1 MEKEI
6 VQRAVSRL
14 ANTMRIYGEEHLRYK
29 GLVAVDREEAIENLD
44 RAWEATLE
52 AFHTL
57 YDVSSDEFDYFAQP
71 DTSLLIALRNALHHR
86 DHSLFSSLLPEL
98 WLCEAP
104 EQLEGAAYLLAGHKS
119 AGGERSRMHHFVKLE
134 DIYSRLDPSK
144 NSPELLRLGKTT
156 DIQKRFNLIAEG
168 LGFKKVL
175 AEAQTERYPEKQVYL
190 DIMPIF
196 ISGVVKVFK
205 ALKSLGIEF
214 KGYDAKT
221 YEKCVTEELEIDLAS
236 FEFKMLRMNMIQL
249 YLGPALTINEAAII
263 YDRKK
268 EPYEEESDLIF

>member
-14 ANTMRIYGEEHLRYK
+14 ANTMRIYGEEHIRYK
-29 GLVAVDREEAIENLD
+29 GLVAIDKEEAIENLD
-44 RAWEATLE
+44 RAWEAKLE

-57 YDVSSDEFDYFAQP
+57 YDVSKDDFDYFAQP

-98 WLCEAP
+98 WLNEGA
-104 EQLEGAAYLLAGHKS
+104 ERLEGAAFLLAGHKS
-119 AGGERSRMHHFVKLE
+119 KGGARSCMHHFVKLE

-144 NSPELLRLGKTT
+144 DSSELLRFGKPS

-168 LGFKKVL
+168 LEFNKIL
-175 AEAQTERYPEKQVYL
+175 AEAQAERYPEKQVYL

-196 ISGVVKVFK
+196 ISGVCRVFK
-205 ALKSLGIEF
+205 ALKSLSIEF

-221 YEKCVTEELEIDLAS
+221 YEKCFTEELEVDLTS
-236 FEFKMLRMNMIQL
+236 FEFKILKMNMIQL
-249 YLGPALTINEAAII
+249 HIGPALTINEAATA
-263 YDRKK
+263 YLRKRS
-268 EPYEEESDLIF
+268 EEDA

>member
-29 GLVAVDREEAIENLD
+29 ALVAIDKEEAIENLD

-57 YDVSSDEFDYFAQP
+57 YDVSRNEFDYFAQP

-104 EQLEGAAYLLAGHKS
+104 EHLEGAAFLLVGHKS
-119 AGGERSRMHHFVKLE
+119 ASGERSRMHHFVKLE

-144 NSPELLRLGKTT
+144 NSLELLGLGKKS
-156 DIQKRFNLIAEG
+156 DIQKRFNLIEEG

-175 AEAQTERYPEKQVYL
+175 AEAQAERYPGKQVYL
-190 DIMPIF
+190 DIMPVF

-221 YEKCVTEELEIDLAS
+221 YEKCFTEELEVDLAS
-236 FEFKMLRMNMIQL
+236 FEFKILRMSMIQL
-249 YLGPALTINEAAII
+249 YLGPALTINEAAIT

-268 EPYEEESDLIF
+268 ESCEEEPDLFF

>member
-29 GLVAVDREEAIENLD
+29 GLVAVDEEEAIENLD

-57 YDVSSDEFDYFAQP
+57 YDVSSDDFDYFTQP

-104 EQLEGAAYLLAGHKS
+104 ERLEGAAFLLAGHKS
-119 AGGERSRMHHFVKLE
+119 VGGERSRMHHFVKLE

-144 NSPELLRLGKTT
+144 NSPELLRLGKTA

-168 LGFKKVL
+168 LGFKKVS

-196 ISGVVKVFK
+196 ISGVGKVFK
-205 ALKSLGIEF
+205 ALKALGVEF
-214 KGYDAKT
+214 KGYDAKA
-221 YEKCVTEELEIDLAS
+221 YEKCFTEELEIDLAS

-249 YLGPALTINEAAII
+249 YLGPALTINEAALT
-263 YDRKK
+263 YDRKR
-268 EPYEEESDLIF
+268 EPCEEELDLIF